1 MATIFIVPLLLTAC
15 SSASE
20 PIESPVTEDEAT
32 EMAESALQAFN
43 ESDYT
48 AWSQDWSD
56 AMKSAIDE
64 DAFLAFRDQYHGQ
77 LGD

>member
-48 AWSQDWSD
+48 RLVAGLVGC
-56 AMKSAIDE
+56 DE
-64 DAFLAFRDQYHGQ
+64 VRHRRGRIPRFP
-77 LGD
+77 